1 MSEIGLTYV
10 VDDDPL
16 YNFGTK
22 KILEITS
29 FTKQAL
35 FFLNGEEAWED
46 FQQRIENNDPMP
58 DVILTDINMPLMN
71 GWQLLDK
78 IGSVSYDHS
87 IKIFVISSS
96 INQDEMDKA
105 KKYDYVSDYIVKPLT
120 LDKVKTLK
128 VKILEGQY

>member
-1 MSEIGLTYV
+1 MSEIGLTYI

-22 KILEITS
+22 KIMEITS

-46 FQQRIENNDPMP
+46 FQQRIEKDEPMP

-71 GWQLLDK
+71 GWELLDK
-78 IGSVSYDHS
+78 IGSVSYDHP

-96 INQDEMDKA
+96 INQEEMDKA

-120 LDKVKTLK
+120 MDKVKTLK
-128 VKILEGQY
+128 AKILGGHY

>member
-78 IGSVSYDHS
+78 IGSVSYDHP

>member
-78 IGSVSYDHS
+78 IGSVSYDHP

-128 VKILEGQY
+128 GKILEGQY

>member
-1 MSEIGLTYV
+1 MSEIGLTYI

-22 KILEITS
+22 KIIEITS
-29 FTKQAL
+29 FTKKAL

-46 FQQRIENNDPMP
+46 FQQRIEKDEPMP
-58 DVILTDINMPLMN
+58 DVIFTDINMPLMN

-78 IGSVSYDHS
+78 IGSVSYDHP

-128 VKILEGQY
+128 AKILEGQY

>member
-1 MSEIGLTYV
+1 MSEIGLTYI

-22 KILEITS
+22 KIMEITS

-46 FQQRIENNDPMP
+46 FQQRIENNDQMP

-78 IGSVSYDHS
+78 IGSVSYDHP

-96 INQDEMDKA
+96 INQEEMDKA

>member
-1 MSEIGLTYV
+1 MSEIGLTYI

-22 KILEITS
+22 KIIEITS
-29 FTKQAL
+29 FTNQAL

-46 FQQRIENNDPMP
+46 FSQRVENNEPIP

-78 IGSVSYDHS
+78 IGEVSLDHP

-96 INQDEMDKA
+96 INKEEMDKA
-105 KKYDYVSDYIVKPLT
+105 KKYEHVSDYIVKPLT
-120 LDKVKTLK
+120 LDKVKNLK
-128 VKILEGQY
+128 RKIEEGEY

>member
-1 MSEIGLTYV
+1 MSEIGLTYI

-22 KILEITS
+22 KIIEITS

-46 FQQRIENNDPMP
+46 FQQRIEKDEPMP
-58 DVILTDINMPLMN
+58 DVIFTDINMPLMN

-78 IGSVSYDHS
+78 IGSVSYDHP

-96 INQDEMDKA
+96 INPDEMDRA

-128 VKILEGQY
+128 AKILEGKY